1 MLNPTKSSRNGTLL
15 RPLLLLLLHPR
26 LQFVQSFFVFS
37 TKKIHVENKNS
48 LRDRT
53 TLLLRLHPHLQFV
66 QSFSFSGRRR
76 FMLKT
81 KEGLR
86 KGTDLMCCLE
96 EIAGAGWTGRL
107 QISGERNKD
116 Y

>member
-1 MLNPTKSSRNGTLL
+1 
-15 RPLLLLLLHPR
+15 
-26 LQFVQSFFVFS
+26 
-37 TKKIHVENKNS
+37 
-48 LRDRT
+48 
-53 TLLLRLHPHLQFV
+53 
-66 QSFSFSGRRR
+66 
-76 FMLKT
+76 MLKT

-96 EIAGAGWTGRL
+96 AIAGAGWTGRL